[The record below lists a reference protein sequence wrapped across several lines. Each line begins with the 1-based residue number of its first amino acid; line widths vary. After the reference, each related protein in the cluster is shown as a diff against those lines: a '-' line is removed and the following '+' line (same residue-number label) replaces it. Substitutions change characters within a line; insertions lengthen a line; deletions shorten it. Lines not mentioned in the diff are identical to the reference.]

1 MFAAP
6 SPGRAVG
13 AAGAGRA
20 RGPRRPG
27 TNVSL
32 CVSPTPSSP
41 PARWALPTP
50 QEGLDDGPDFLSE
63 EDRGVS
69 SASSWLAGP
78 PSSPW
83 PWGGLPEGVPFRAAP
98 APRRPPFGFLAA
110 PRPALLQPFLPWGRA
125 VLISRG
131 PAAALGPPPGLRPSG
146 GLLPRPLRVQVGKWR
161 GKSELDS
168 PRPPPHVGGY
178 ETHCQTFLP
187 AP

>member
-1 MFAAP
+1 MLFR
-6 SPGRAVG
+6 SG

-41 PARWALPTP
+41 PARWALPTL

-69 SASSWLAGP
+69 SASFWLAGP
-78 PSSPW
+78 PLPRL
-83 PWGGLPEGVPFRAAP
+83 GLGVGYRRGVPGRAAP
-98 APRRPPFGFLAA
+98 ASRRPPFGFLAA

-131 PAAALGPPPGLRPSG
+131 PAAALGPPPRLRPSG
-146 GLLPRPLRVQVGKWR
+146 GPPSPPAPGAGGEVEGEVGAR
-161 GKSELDS
+161 QS
-168 PRPPPHVGGY
+168 PPP
-178 ETHCQTFLP
+178 
-187 AP
+187 APRWGL